1 MFTGLIESCVPL
13 RALEARGEGL
23 RMRVASPGPSWDL
36 RAGSSIAVSGSCLTL
51 VEGADPATGAALPV
65 GTPGADLVFD
75 LSAETLRRTWFGRA
89 QAGRR
94 VNLERAML
102 LSDRLDGHLVS
113 GHVDGVGRV
122 VEVADTRDGGR
133 RLRFEVEP
141 RLSVYLLDKGSVT
154 LDGVSLTVVDPV
166 GARFDV
172 AVIPATLGRTS
183 LETADVGDEVHVEA
197 DLVGKWVV
205 RAVRNLGVAS
215 PSRIPDP
222 SD

>member
-13 RALEARGEGL
+13 RALEPRGEGL
-23 RMRVASPGPSWDL
+23 RIRVGNPAGAWDL

-89 QAGRR
+89 RAGQK

-113 GHVDGVGRV
+113 GHVDGLGRV
-122 VEVADTRDGGR
+122 IEVADTHDGGR
-133 RLRFEVEP
+133 RLRFEIEP
-141 RLSVYLLDKGSVT
+141 RLSVYLVDKGSVT
-154 LDGVSLTVVDPV
+154 IDGVSLTVVDPV

-172 AVIPATLGRTS
+172 AVIPTTLERTS
-183 LETADVGDEVHVEA
+183 LGTAVVGDEVHVEA

-205 RAVRNLGVAS
+205 RAVRSLGAS
-215 PSRIPDP
+215 SPA
-222 SD
+222 

>member
-1 MFTGLIESCVPL
+1 VFTGLIESCVPL

-23 RMRVASPGPSWDL
+23 RLRVASPRPAWDL

-51 VEGADPATGAALPV
+51 VEGADPTTGAALPV
-65 GTPGADLVFD
+65 STPGADLVFD
-75 LSAETLRRTWFGRA
+75 LSAETLRRTWFARA
-89 QAGRR
+89 RAGRKL
-94 VNLERAML
+94 NLERAML

-122 VEVADTRDGGR
+122 IEVADTRDGGR

-141 RLSVYLLDKGSVT
+141 RLSVYLVDKGSVT
-154 LDGVSLTVVDPV
+154 LDGVSLTVVDPI
-166 GARFDV
+166 GPRFDV
-172 AVIPATLGRTS
+172 AVIPATLERTS
-183 LETADVGDEVHVEA
+183 LGTVCVGDQVNVEA

-205 RAVRNLGVAS
+205 RAVRSVGVAL
-215 PSRIPDP
+215 PVRIPDP